1 MSSKRLEDV
10 LKMSRRR
17 FCKMSSKLLEEILA
31 QICINF
37 NLFAE
42 LLIPIGMR
50 IKEAKAKMGTH
61 HAVVEITISKRS
73 I

>member
-17 FCKMSSKLLEEILA
+17 FCKMSSKRLEEVLA

-37 NLFAE
+37 NPFAE
-42 LLIPIGMR
+42 LVIPIGMR
-50 IKEAKAKMGTH
+50 IKEAKSEMETH
-61 HAVVEITISKRS
+61 YAIVETTISKRS